1 MTWLGSGTWGASS
14 GPPDPPDPRGTP
26 ATPRRPSIYAKILL
40 AGFGLALTL
49 LVLEVGLRVLYPD
62 VTIIGR
68 HERLGSL
75 ARPNLDV
82 RKTFGGHE
90 RVVRIT
96 TNDVGLRGAALP
108 VGHPPGL
115 RRVLALGD
123 SFTFGDAVEAEEA
136 WPARLEA
143 LLNRGRAVDRWQVVN
158 AGIPGHGTGQQLLMY
173 RMLEDRLRPDVVVL
187 GLTVVN
193 DLLDNLC
200 IEEASYTPKSAAAC
214 FTLEGERLRLTPPAA
229 SATSAPRRTRL
240 RVVDFVTGQAKRV
253 ILSQPK
259 LLALAGSTGMHVDLP
274 YVPATVASW
283 YDPRYA
289 EPGWRLTRRL
299 LLELRAEL
307 ASHQVPLIVLIIP
320 AALQVDT
327 GLQSALR
334 TLGHRHAAV
343 QAFLDEPT
351 RPQRLIMEFCRAEA
365 LECLDPL
372 PDVQALDRS
381 GRRAYYA
388 IDNHWTPAAHALAA
402 SLVSPR
408 LGGRA
413 VADAG
418 ARRQP

>member
-1 MTWLGSGTWGASS
+1 MRWIG
-14 GPPDPPDPRGTP
+14 RGV
-26 ATPRRPSIYAKILL
+26 L
-40 AGFGLALTL
+40 AAFGLALTL
-49 LVLEVGLRVLYPD
+49 LAFEVGLRVLYPD
-62 VTIIGR
+62 VPIIGR

-96 TNDVGLRGAALP
+96 TNDFGLRGAALP

-143 LLNRGRAVDRWQVVN
+143 LLNRGRPVDRWQVVN

-173 RMLEDRLRPDVVVL
+173 RMLEDRLRPDAVVL

-200 IEEASYTPKSAAAC
+200 IEEATYTPKASAAC
-214 FTLEGERLRLTPPAA
+214 FSLEGERLRLTAPATGVA
-229 SATSAPRRTRL
+229 SAPRRTRL
-240 RVVDFVTGQAKRV
+240 RVVDFVTGQARRLT
-253 ILSQPK
+253 LSHPG
-259 LLALAGSTGMHVDLP
+259 LLALAGSTGMRVDLP
-274 YVPATVASW
+274 YVPATIASW

-289 EPGWRLTRRL
+289 EPGWRLTQRL
-299 LLELRAEL
+299 LLELRGAL
-307 ASHQVPLIVLIIP
+307 SAHQVPLIVLIVP

-327 GLQSALR
+327 ALQSALR

-343 QAFLDEPT
+343 QAFLDEPA
-351 RPQRLIMEFCRAEA
+351 RPQRLIMEFCRTAA

-372 PDVQALDRS
+372 ADVQALERA
-381 GRRAYYA
+381 GRRAYYP

-402 SLVSPR
+402 DLVSRR
-408 LGGRA
+408 LGDRA
-413 VADAG
+413 LAAAG
-418 ARRQP
+418 AR